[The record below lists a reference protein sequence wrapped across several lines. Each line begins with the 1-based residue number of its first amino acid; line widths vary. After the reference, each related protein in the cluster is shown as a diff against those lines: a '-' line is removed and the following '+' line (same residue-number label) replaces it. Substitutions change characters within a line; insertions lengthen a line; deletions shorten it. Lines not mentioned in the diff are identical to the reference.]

1 MGAHKMQGI
10 TSALTFFEQYHK
22 NGNEFF
28 NHIIRVTGDET
39 WVLFVN
45 VETKE
50 QAMQW
55 MHTFTKQ
62 AEKV

>member
-1 MGAHKMQGI
+1 M
-10 TSALTFFEQYHK
+10 
-22 NGNEFF
+22 
-28 NHIIRVTGDET
+28 VTGDET

-50 QAMQW
+50 KSKQW

-62 AEKV
+62 AEKSLNKRCLPARKLTATVFWDRKKVLMMEFMQ